1 MKSQLTVKY
10 SLVQGSYWAAFC
22 SVIGY
27 ASPFLLSRDFTA
39 SNIGV
44 LMAWGNVLSVILQPL
59 VASMADRSRRVRL
72 NALSAIIASI
82 GLFSAA
88 LLYII
93 PNSFYI
99 TAGLFAVILTI
110 TSMMM
115 PMVNSLS
122 VKLTNRGYNV
132 NYGIAR
138 GVGSL
143 AYAGVSYLLGYL
155 IKFYGENIIIVVVL
169 ILYMILVLI
178 LLWFKA
184 PKEELL
190 RENSS
195 TEQDA
200 APLEKDSLL
209 TFIKRY
215 KRFFFMNI
223 GIICLFTFHNIIN
236 TYLLQIMVNVGGDS
250 RDMGVS
256 IAIAALLELPTMFL
270 FSIIVKRVEANKL
283 LKIAAIFFTIKAIA
297 FYLSSSVLGIHI
309 SQLFQ
314 SVSFALYIPASVH
327 YTNILMSNSD
337 KIKGQAM
344 ISAAMTA
351 AGVTGNLLGGY
362 LLDASGA
369 EAMLLVGLIFS
380 IVGMVIFL
388 LSTPLPES
396 RTHRNQDNSAIV

>member
-27 ASPFLLSRDFTA
+27 ASPFLLSRDFT
-39 SNIGV
+39 SSDIGV
-44 LMAWGNVLSVILQPL
+44 LMAWGNVLSVVLQPL

-72 NALSAIIASI
+72 NALSAIIASV

-99 TAGLFAVILTI
+99 TAGLFALILTI
-110 TSMMM
+110 TSMLM

-122 VKLTNRGYNV
+122 IKLTNRGYNV

-138 GVGSL
+138 GIGSL
-143 AYAGVSYLLGYL
+143 AYAGISYLLGYL

-169 ILYMILVLI
+169 ILYMVLVLI

-190 RENSS
+190 KVEDS
-195 TEQDA
+195 TAGEI
-200 APLEKDSLL
+200 LISEKDSLI

-215 KRFFFMNI
+215 KSFFFMNL

-236 TYLLQIMVNVGGDS
+236 TYLLQIMVSVGGDS

-270 FSIIVKRVEANKL
+270 FSLIVKRIESNRL
-283 LKIAAIFFTIKAIA
+283 LKIAAIFFAVKSIA
-297 FYLSSSVLGIHI
+297 FYFSSSVLNIHV

-314 SVSFALYIPASVH
+314 ALSFALYIPASVH
-327 YTNILMSNSD
+327 YTDILMRDRD

-344 ISAAMTA
+344 ISAALTA
-351 AGVTGNLLGGY
+351 GGVTGNLLGGY
-362 LLDASGA
+362 LLDARGA
-369 EAMLLVGLIFS
+369 EIMLMAGVIFS
-380 IVGMVIFL
+380 IVGMAIFL
-388 LSTPLPES
+388 LSTPVPS
-396 RTHRNQDNSAIV
+396 AGSYRNQKSSAIQ